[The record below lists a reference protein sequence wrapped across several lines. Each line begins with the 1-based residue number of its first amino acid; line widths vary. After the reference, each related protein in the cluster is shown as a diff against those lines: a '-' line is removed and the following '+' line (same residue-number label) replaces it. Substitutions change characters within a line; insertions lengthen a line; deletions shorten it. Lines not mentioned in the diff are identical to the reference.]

1 MATPESKVRD
11 PVVKWAKA
19 HGIGHIRMSFRPGV
33 RQGIPDD
40 LFLLGNGVA
49 VFVEFKRAGKEPT
62 PIQEARLLEL
72 EKYGFLAFWADESGP
87 AIELLERVQRDVMLI
102 NQHPDQPAHTRV
114 EQFKGTL
121 Q

>member
-1 MATPESKVRD
+1 MSTPESKVRD

-19 HGIGHIRMSFRPGV
+19 NGVGHVRMSFRPGV

-49 VFVEFKRAGKEPT
+49 VFVEFKRPGKVPT
-62 PIQEARLLEL
+62 AIQQRRLLEL
-72 EKYGFLAFWADESGP
+72 EDFGFLAFWADDPAP
-87 AIELLERVQRDVMLI
+87 AIELLARVKADVFTVDEQVAAMEEREAFRG
-102 NQHPDQPAHTRV
+102 
-114 EQFKGTL
+114 KL